1 MVDLILNM
9 VRAIRAK
16 LDHHGQKFDH
26 VITRLSSVQRYLAG
40 VKLDFAKVHVR
51 LDNIGR
57 CFDCVE
63 HRFEL
68 IDEPTS

>member
-9 VRAIRAK
+9 LRAIRAK
-16 LDHHGQKFDH
+16 LDQHGQKFDH
-26 VITRLSSVQRYLAG
+26 VITRLGSVQRYLAG

-57 CFDCVE
+57 CFDRVE